1 MIGSKVFD
9 YEITRKIKA
18 GGMGVVF
25 EGRRTWGRNEP
36 VAIKFLLENL
46 RDDPR
51 IRQRFLREAEILET
65 LRHPFIVRIL
75 GLDTERDAFIMEFVE
90 GPTLA
95 DYLSHHPRAFHDPE
109 KAVAFFSQILTAF
122 HYAHHTTVEIGGKM
136 LKGVIHRDIKPG
148 NIIIQP
154 NDAPK
159 ILDFGISRIASF
171 GSTLTDPNLQMGSIA
186 YMSPEQI
193 VDPANV
199 DWRSDIYALGV
210 NLWELFVGQSPYPK
224 VTSFEK
230 AVEVQNHIR
239 REALDPLTEVI
250 TDLSP
255 EMQTFL
261 RRIQPVI
268 AKATAKEAAD
278 RYQSCEEMSIA
289 LQATLLPEPE
299 MPVMTTQPPVIDT
312 PVMDDDSDEPHTIF
326 QRSPSAMSFLDP
338 TPPTTPEPLPVAD
351 KTNPGID
358 LPIPAASVADKT
370 DPGVIPP
377 APAVSKTNPGLQL
390 TDTIPPTL
398 ISSSTIPPV
407 ANLPA
412 PPLLPEPEGTLP
424 GTAKLSADQR
434 PTVAGTT
441 DGNRPAQPR
450 EITPQRLR
458 FQRLLLVYALVA
470 VVTLIAIG
478 VFWSR
483 SVTSTQAADNTAQK
497 AVTTRKAIRQK
508 AFADSCYQVGQNYY
522 VGQNGVEQDYK
533 KAAEWYNRAAKSGS
547 ANGQN
552 DLGYMYQLGL
562 GVSQNDT
569 IATLWYRRAAEQGE
583 ADAQNSLGNMYA
595 NGFGVKQDYD
605 QAVEWY
611 KKATDQGNAKGQ
623 NNLGTMY
630 YLGHSV
636 SADKTIA
643 ATLYRKAADQGNKE
657 AQYNIGLMY
666 ETGEGVAQDL
676 NKARQWYRVAAKQGN
691 PDARRALR
699 EMR

>member
-25 EGRRTWGRNEP
+25 EGRRTWGRHEP

-46 RDDPR
+46 RDDTR

-65 LRHPFIVRIL
+65 LHHSAIVRIL

-95 DYLSHHPRAFHDPE
+95 DYLTHHPRAFHDPQ
-109 KAVAFFSQILTAF
+109 KAVAFFTQILAAF
-122 HYAHHTTVEIGGKM
+122 DYAHHTTVEMGGKK
-136 LKGVIHRDIKPG
+136 LQGVIHRDIKPG

-159 ILDFGISRIASF
+159 ILDFGISRVASF

-193 VDPANV
+193 IDPANV

-230 AVEVQNHIR
+230 AVEVQNNIR
-239 REALDPLTEVI
+239 REALEPLTEVI
-250 TDLSP
+250 GDLSP
-255 EMQTFL
+255 ETQAFL
-261 RRIQPVI
+261 RRIQPII
-268 AKATAKEAAD
+268 ARATAKDANN
-278 RYQSCEEMSIA
+278 RYQSCSEMSAA
-289 LQATLLPEPE
+289 LQAVLLPEPE
-299 MPVMTTQPPVIDT
+299 MSANVILPAGVAPPADIAAPAASNAPMPAIDMSAFET
-312 PVMDDDSDEPHTIF
+312 DDPEEPHTIF
-326 QRSPSAMSFLDP
+326 QR
-338 TPPTTPEPLPVAD
+338 
-351 KTNPGID
+351 
-358 LPIPAASVADKT
+358 IPATHSLS
-370 DPGVIPP
+370 DPLPP
-377 APAVSKTNPGLQL
+377 APAAPEPVPAAPVIDTTNPGLSIPRFVPAPAAINETSPGIRL
-390 TDTIPPTL
+390 PIPP
-398 ISSSTIPPV
+398 
-407 ANLPA
+407 LPA
-412 PPLLPEPEGTLP
+412 AL
-424 GTAKLSADQR
+424 
-434 PTVAGTT
+434 
-441 DGNRPAQPR
+441 PAQPIDVTQPGTTR
-450 EITPQRLR
+450 LTAAQLAQPNTENRSPQPRIPKLLPLAKR
-458 FQRLLLVYALVA
+458 YQRAILIYGAIGI
-470 VVTLIAIG
+470 VTLIAVG

-483 SVTSTQAADNTAQK
+483 LATNTQAADDNSQK
-497 AVTTRKAIRQK
+497 AAVTEKALRQK
-508 AFADSCYQVGQNYY
+508 TFADSCYQVGQNFYS
-522 VGQNGVEQDYK
+522 GQNGTAQDYK
-533 KAAEWYNRAAKSGS
+533 KAAEWYGRAAKSGS

-569 IATLWYRRAAEQGE
+569 IAALWYRRAAEQGE

-595 NGFGVKQDYD
+595 GGFGVKQDYE
-605 QAVEWY
+605 QAAQWY
-611 KKATDQGNAKGQ
+611 QKATDQSNAKGQ

-630 YLGHSV
+630 YLGNGVSV
-636 SADKTIA
+636 DKAMA

-666 ETGEGVAQDL
+666 ETGEGVEQ
-676 NKARQWYRVAAKQGN
+676 NISKAIQWYRLAAKQGYPN
-691 PDARRALR
+691 AKKALR

>member
-25 EGRRTWGRNEP
+25 EGRRTWGRHEP

-65 LRHPFIVRIL
+65 LRHSSIVRIL
-75 GLDTERDAFIMEFVE
+75 GLDAERDAFIMEFVD

-95 DYLSHHPRAFHDPE
+95 DYLSHHPRGFHDPE

-122 HYAHHTTVEIGGKM
+122 NYAHHTTVEIGGKM
-136 LKGVIHRDIKPG
+136 LQGVIHRDIKPG

-159 ILDFGISRIASF
+159 VLDFGISRVAAF

-210 NLWELFVGQSPYPK
+210 NLWELFAGQSPYPR

-239 REALDPLTEVI
+239 REALPPLTEVI
-250 TDLSP
+250 SDLSP
-255 EMQTFL
+255 DMQVFL
-261 RRIQPVI
+261 RRVQPII
-268 AKATAKEAAD
+268 AKATAKDAAD
-278 RYQSCEEMSIA
+278 RYQSCEEMSVA

-299 MPVMTTQPPVIDT
+299 IPLPTPSSPVMDT

-326 QRSPSAMSFLDP
+326 QRSPSSMSSLGP
-338 TPPTTPEPLPVAD
+338 VVPLAPEPVPV
-351 KTNPGID
+351 T
-358 LPIPAASVADKT
+358 DKT
-370 DPGVIPP
+370 DPGSAPVLTAAADQTSPGSNLTGTTPPTPTPVIPTP
-377 APAVSKTNPGLQL
+377 SDL
-390 TDTIPPTL
+390 
-398 ISSSTIPPV
+398 PV
-407 ANLPA
+407 PS
-412 PPLLPEPEGTLP
+412 PSDTLP
-424 GTAKLSADQR
+424 GTINKQPADL
-434 PTVAGTT
+434 PGT
-441 DGNRPAQPR
+441 GNRPPQPR
-450 EITPQRLR
+450 EATSRPPYK
-458 FQRLLLVYALVA
+458 RLLVVYASLAVA
-470 VVTLIAIG
+470 TVMAIG
-478 VFWSR
+478 YFWSQ
-483 SVTSTQAADNTAQK
+483 SVTSTQAADDAVQKSALTAK
-497 AVTTRKAIRQK
+497 AVRQK

-522 VGQNGVEQDYK
+522 SGQSGVEQDYK

-547 ANGQN
+547 ASGQN

-562 GVSQNDT
+562 GVVQNDT

-595 NGFGVKQDYD
+595 NGFGVKQDYE
-605 QAVEWY
+605 QAVQWY
-611 KKATDQGNAKGQ
+611 QKAADQDNAKGQ

-636 SADKTIA
+636 SVDKTKA
-643 ATLYRKAADQGNKE
+643 ASLYRKAADQGNKE

-666 ETGEGVAQDL
+666 ETGEGVALDL